1 MSTGLDMQLTTG
13 LWLIAVMENT
23 KLLSAQTK
31 QSTTF
36 TQVILM
42 TQAAFEK
49 QVQKLVAELAKHPH
63 KEEIMELMHEQLLD
77 DQSTHYAHV
86 NCSA

>member
-1 MSTGLDMQLTTG
+1 MSTGLGMQLTTG
-13 LWLIAVMENT
+13 LWLIAVMEIT
-23 KLLSAQTK
+23 RLLSAQTK

-36 TQVILM
+36 TPVILM
-42 TQAAFEK
+42 TKNSFER
-49 QVQKLVAELAKHPH
+49 QVQKLVAELSEHPH

-77 DQSTHYAHV
+77 DQSANYAHL

>member
-13 LWLIAVMENT
+13 LWLIAVMEIT
-23 KLLSAQTK
+23 RLLSAQTK

-42 TQAAFEK
+42 TENSFER
-49 QVQKLVAELAKHPH
+49 QVQKLVAELSTHPH
-63 KEEIMELMHEQLLD
+63 KEEIMELMHEQLLE

>member
-1 MSTGLDMQLTTG
+1 MQLTTD

-23 KLLSAQTK
+23 RLLSAQTK

-42 TQAAFEK
+42 TQAAFER
-49 QVQKLVAELAKHPH
+49 QVQKLVAELSEHPH
-63 KEEIMELMHEQLLD
+63 KEEIMQLMHEQLLD
-77 DQSTHYAHV
+77 DQLTHYAHV